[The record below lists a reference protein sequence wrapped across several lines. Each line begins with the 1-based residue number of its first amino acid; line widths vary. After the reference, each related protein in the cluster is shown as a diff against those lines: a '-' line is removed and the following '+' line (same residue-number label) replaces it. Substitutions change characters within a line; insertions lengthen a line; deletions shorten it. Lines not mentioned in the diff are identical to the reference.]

1 MTANDIPISYDLR
14 NLPDEY
20 QVNFCKDH
28 SLLFGYVASVRIYE
42 DFREELLNLLGA
54 LEPKIK
60 HLLVMIREYLNTSTR
75 IHSQIILLDQTFK
88 EFITLETYQFQL
100 LASNFNQKVLRH
112 KFRSNTETEATSI
125 TVSGCE
131 NDSSMPTLLDSLHRF
146 KASRKSHHLRQEK
159 LHRWTDERVSGFV

>member
-1 MTANDIPISYDLR
+1 MTANDISISYDLR

-20 QVNFCKDH
+20 QMNFCKDH
-28 SLLFGYVASVRIYE
+28 NLLLGYVTSAPIYE
-42 DFREELLNLLGA
+42 DFRAGLLSLLGA

-60 HLLVMIREYLNTSTR
+60 HLLVMITEYLNISTR
-75 IHSQIILLDQTFK
+75 IQSQIILLDQIFK

-100 LASNFNQKVLRH
+100 LASNFNQNVLRQ
-112 KFRSNTETEATSI
+112 KLRSNTETEASNI
-125 TVSGCE
+125 TVSACQ
-131 NDSSMPTLLDSLHRF
+131 NDSSMPTFLGSLHRF